1 MREGRAHTDAPR
13 IPSHWHPTVLHGP
26 TDSSTTQ
33 VAKAAPAQPVRVRPG
48 GAGRAVRGVGPV
60 HAGRRDLR
68 PQPQRRQA
76 EAGRLHRRRDEP
88 RPLRR
93 TAPERGNRCVA
104 SPALP
109 SRLASPLLCP
119 RPLLLGP
126 TVAVSTWL
134 LFLPSQTEGWAVIA
148 LSSARRCVCTV
159 YSRALAAA
167 RDPG

>member
-1 MREGRAHTDAPR
+1 M
-13 IPSHWHPTVLHGP
+13 
-26 TDSSTTQ
+26 
-33 VAKAAPAQPVRVRPG
+33 
-48 GAGRAVRGVGPV
+48 GRAVRGVGPV

-76 EAGRLHRRRDEP
+76 EAGRLHPRRDEP

-109 SRLASPLLCP
+109 SRLASPLRCP

-134 LFLPSQTEGWAVIA
+134 LSLPSHTEGRAVIA
-148 LSSARRCVCTV
+148 LSLARRCVCTV

-167 RDPG
+167 RPRVVRRA